1 MRPALGDLG
10 HSARPAHPSS
20 GSPNGPEL
28 ANQDPGLVSRG
39 NHYLWRV
46 ALKAEPRIFD
56 GEELDW
62 SAAPALA
69 AGGGSDS
76 AIDQKYVAGEV
87 RIVSEQARYPLSS
100 LPQLIAGGNYNL
112 NPEFQR
118 RHRWSRD
125 KQSRLIESFIMNVPV
140 PPIFLYENE
149 YSHYEVM
156 DGLQR
161 LTAIAD
167 FYGDRLELTELEEW
181 PELSGR
187 TYSTLPEQVRRGID
201 RRYLSS
207 IILLY
212 ETARDEAEAERLKQ
226 LVFERINSG
235 GEDLAK
241 QETRNALYPG
251 AMNSLCIRLA
261 RNPNFCLMWGIPAPT
276 AEEQIGDP
284 AWQPAA
290 DLMTNSYFQQMEDAE
305 LVLRFFAHRQRKR
318 LWRSGTRLD
327 QYLTRYLKSANRFSP
342 HVLDELDWVFSE
354 TTALVY
360 EVLGQ
365 RAFWLYRDRA
375 GGKVWVERPVL
386 IAYDSVM
393 YAFSALL
400 DRATDLRGA
409 AATIQGNLEGFYVEN
424 YELFD
429 GRKTNAS
436 DIAARDEAFTDFL
449 ASQI

>member
-1 MRPALGDLG
+1 VL
-10 HSARPAHPSS
+10 
-20 GSPNGPEL
+20 NPEL
-28 ANQDPGLVSRG
+28 
-39 NHYLWRV
+39 
-46 ALKAEPRIFD
+46 KIFD

-69 AGGGSDS
+69 AGSASDT
-76 AIDQKYVAGEV
+76 AIDQKYMAGEV
-87 RIVSEQARYPLSS
+87 RIVTEQARYPLSS
-100 LPQLIAGGNYNL
+100 IPQLIAGGNYNL

-118 RHRWSRD
+118 RHRWSRE

-161 LTAIAD
+161 LTAIAE
-167 FYGDRLELTELEEW
+167 FYGDRIELTELEEW

-261 RNPNFCLMWGIPAPT
+261 RDRNFCLMWGIPVPT
-276 AEEQIGDP
+276 AEEEIGDP
-284 AWQPAA
+284 AWQPPT
-290 DLMTNSYFQQMEDAE
+290 DLMTNPLFRRMEDAE

-327 QYLTRYLKSANRFSP
+327 QYLTRYLKSANRFSSD
-342 HVLDELDWVFSE
+342 VLDGLAGVFSE
-354 TTALVY
+354 TTGLVH

-365 RAFWLYRDRA
+365 KAFWLYRDRA

-393 YAFSALL
+393 YAFSAML
-400 DRATDLRGA
+400 DRRTDLRGA
-409 AATIQGNLEGFYVEN
+409 ASTIRNGLETFYVEN

-436 DIAARDEAFTDFL
+436 DIAARDEAFVEFL

>member
-1 MRPALGDLG
+1 MSTA
-10 HSARPAHPSS
+10 
-20 GSPNGPEL
+20 
-28 ANQDPGLVSRG
+28 
-39 NHYLWRV
+39 
-46 ALKAEPRIFD
+46 PRILK
-56 GEELDW
+56 GEEIDW
-62 SAAPALA
+62 SATTALPS
-69 AGGGSDS
+69 GGSSDT
-76 AIDQKYVAGEV
+76 AIDQKYIAGEV
-87 RIVSEQARYPLSS
+87 RIVTEQARYPLSS
-100 LPQLIAGGNYNL
+100 VPQLIASGNYNL

-118 RHRWSRD
+118 RHRWSHER
-125 KQSRLIESFIMNVPV
+125 QSRLIESFIMNVPV
-140 PPIFLYENE
+140 PPIFLYEDE

-161 LTAIAD
+161 LTAITD
-167 FYGDRLELTELEEW
+167 FYGDKLQLTDLEEW

-187 TYSTLPEQVRRGID
+187 TYSTLPEQIRRGID

-212 ETARDEAEAERLKQ
+212 ETARDDAEAERLKQ

-261 RNPNFCLMWGIPAPT
+261 RDRNFCLMWRIPVAT
-276 AEEQIGDP
+276 ADERIGDP
-284 AWQPAA
+284 AWQPPT
-290 DLMTNSYFQQMEDAE
+290 DLMTNPLYQRMEDAE
-305 LVLRFFAHRQRKR
+305 LVLRFFAHRQRKK

-327 QYLTRYLKSANRFSP
+327 EYLTRYLKSANRFP
-342 HVLDELDWVFSE
+342 AEVLDELARVFTD
-354 TTALVY
+354 TTALVHD
-360 EVLGQ
+360 VLGE

-375 GGKVWVERPVL
+375 ANKVWVERPVL
-386 IAYDSVM
+386 VAYDSVM
-393 YAFSALL
+393 HAFGALSHRSAEI
-400 DRATDLRGA
+400 R
-409 AATIQGNLEGFYVEN
+409 AATVAIRGRLEFFYVEN

-436 DIAARDEAFTDFL
+436 DIAARDEAFVAFL